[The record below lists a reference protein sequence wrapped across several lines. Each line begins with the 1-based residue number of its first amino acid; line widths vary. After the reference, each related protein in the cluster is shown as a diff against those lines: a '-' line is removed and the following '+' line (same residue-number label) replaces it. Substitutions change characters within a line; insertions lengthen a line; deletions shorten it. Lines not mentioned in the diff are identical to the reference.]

1 MRQKRWAKLRRKP
14 ALMHVLILLLVSCS
28 RHLHGFL
35 MISSA
40 PSASSPFRLPP
51 SSLAV
56 DIEAQR
62 SPRSCSYR
70 LEDTTNRLRS
80 TLSSSSSSSS
90 SSQSLLE
97 MDGTTNNSLRV
108 DLSPLSLSID
118 ELSQQV
124 FEGRTHPARQLWKA
138 YYRHGIDPFESS
150 NSVEEGGSDD
160 ESGASSSSSSSSQ
173 PLQTRRRDP
182 LLLGGTS
189 LRQLRQHF
197 GGRSLR
203 ESVADLASV
212 STSSNDDGDGDGD
225 SDGDGDGTTKLLI
238 TLRRDGRQVEA
249 VIIPWWRGEE
259 KEDRDGAAVVVDKDS
274 STQAMLRKESTTAT
288 APSRSEYSTL
298 CVSSQVGC
306 RQACSFCRTGMQG
319 LARSLTADEILAQV
333 VLANAVIH
341 SRGLDTPHQGQ
352 GESTKRRRRLPVIGN
367 VVFMGMGEPADNARA
382 VVTAT
387 ERLVD
392 PHQFALPPKRIT
404 VSTVSPS
411 PDAFRQLLG
420 MAEGW
425 SGDDHGDTGAQ
436 LAWSLHS
443 SRNEVRKLL
452 VPTTKHTVEEL
463 REGLIDTL
471 RRRSRKRR
479 SVLIEMTMLDSVN
492 HPPRRVLF

>member
-1 MRQKRWAKLRRKP
+1 
-14 ALMHVLILLLVSCS
+14 
-28 RHLHGFL
+28 
-35 MISSA
+35 
-40 PSASSPFRLPP
+40 
-51 SSLAV
+51 
-56 DIEAQR
+56 
-62 SPRSCSYR
+62 
-70 LEDTTNRLRS
+70 
-80 TLSSSSSSSS
+80 
-90 SSQSLLE
+90 
-97 MDGTTNNSLRV
+97 MDGTTNDSLRV
-108 DLSPLSLSID
+108 DVSPLSLSID

-124 FEGRTHPARQLWKA
+124 FEGRTYPARQLWKA
-138 YYRHGIDPFESS
+138 YYRHGIDPFERS

-160 ESGASSSSSSSSQ
+160 ESGASSSSSQ
-173 PLQTRRRDP
+173 PPLRRRREP
-182 LLLGGTS
+182 LLLGKTS
-189 LRQLRQHF
+189 LRQLQQHF

-212 STSSNDDGDGDGD
+212 STSSNDDGD
-225 SDGDGDGTTKLLI
+225 SDGDGTTKLLI

-249 VIIPWWRGEE
+249 VIIPWWRRTE
-259 KEDRDGAAVVVDKDS
+259 KEEDERDGASVVVDEDDD
-274 STQAMLRKESTTAT
+274 STQATTT
-288 APSRSEYSTL
+288 APSRYEYSTL

-341 SRGLDTPHQGQ
+341 SLILETHHQGHW
-352 GESTKRRRRLPVIGN
+352 ESTKRRRRLPEIGN

-420 MAEGW
+420 MTEGL
-425 SGDDHGDTGAQ
+425 SGEDDGDSGAQ

-452 VPTTKHTVEEL
+452 VPTTKHTVEEI

-492 HPPRRVLF
+492 DSVDDAIHLAGFCFEILDRVEGVKVVVNLIPWNDIRATTGPAAHYRPSAHRRVLAYQDALVRRGVRCYVRTTRGDDDLAACGQLSTKAAAAQLTVKALPA